1 MHHWFVAWPNMYVK
15 LKEFK
20 WRYVYLLKCVLTFY
34 FFLFCFRI
42 KPKVYN
48 LTRFQYRIS
57 TYKLKSW
64 KIRHAMI
71 SRKVYFL
78 LWRNPHRRKPPVG
91 ATDRGF
97 PTMGK
102 LVLEAYACTMIPSGD
117 RLMGS
122 VGLSFVGMAI
132 CYKTF
137 VVEAASSLDC
147 KSTSMSGSELKR
159 VLVDEIQER

>member
-1 MHHWFVAWPNMYVK
+1 MPHWFVAWPNMYVK

-91 ATDRGF
+91 ATDRGLISNDGE
-97 PTMGK
+97 TCIGSI
-102 LVLEAYACTMIPSGD
+102 YACTIIPSGD

-122 VGLSFVGMAI
+122 VFRAGVCGYGYM
-132 CYKTF
+132 
-137 VVEAASSLDC
+137 
-147 KSTSMSGSELKR
+147 LKDIR
-159 VLVDEIQER
+159 RWSCI